1 MLGIT
6 DDHVA
11 AIGSD
16 GYMDSPLL
24 TPREKATV
32 LWAEHVTRNTAKVR
46 DDVAEEVQRHFTDA
60 EFVELTFV
68 ISYFNMRNRYH
79 DSLKLPNDEAEIVE
93 GRRKATARPGEAKGV
108 PARGAGQLA
117 GRLPRAQQVEDIHG
131 PRQRGE
137 PINGPRNLGGMVRPS
152 RRGSG

>member
-16 GYMDSPLL
+16 DYMGSPLL

-32 LWAEHVTRNTAKVR
+32 LWAEHVTRNTAKLR
-46 DDVAEEVQRHFTDA
+46 DDIAEEVQRHFTDA

-79 DSLKLPNDEAEIVE
+79 DSLKLPNDEMEIIEDV
-93 GRRKATARPGEAKGV
+93 
-108 PARGAGQLA
+108 
-117 GRLPRAQQVEDIHG
+117 GRLRPDLAKLKAFLQEVLDNW
-131 PRQRGE
+131 PDAFPE
-137 PINGPRNLGGMVRPS
+137 PND
-152 RRGSG
+152 

>member
-6 DDHVA
+6 DEHVA

-16 GYMDSPLL
+16 EYMDSPLL

-32 LWAEHVTRNTAKVR
+32 LWAEHVTRNTAKSR
-46 DDVAEEVQRHFTDA
+46 DDIAGEVQKHFTDA

-79 DSLKLPNDEAEIVE
+79 DSLKLPNDEVDIIEDV
-93 GRRKATARPGEAKGV
+93 
-108 PARGAGQLA
+108 
-117 GRLPRAQQVEDIHG
+117 GRLRPDPKKLKAYLQEILDNW
-131 PRQRGE
+131 PDSFPE
-137 PINGPRNLGGMVRPS
+137 PNE
-152 RRGSG
+152 

>member
-6 DDHVA
+6 DEHVA

-16 GYMDSPLL
+16 DYMDSPLL
-24 TPREKATV
+24 TLKEKATV
-32 LWAEHVTRNTAKVR
+32 LWAEHVTRNTAKFR
-46 DDVAEEVQRHFTDA
+46 DDVAGEVQSHFTDA

-93 GRRKATARPGEAKGV
+93 DV
-108 PARGAGQLA
+108 
-117 GRLPRAQQVEDIHG
+117 GRL
-131 PRQRGE
+131 
-137 PINGPRNLGGMVRPS
+137 RPDPAKLKAFLQEVLDNWPDAFPQPNE
-152 RRGSG
+152 

>member
-6 DDHVA
+6 DEHVA

-16 GYMDSPLL
+16 DYMESPLF
-24 TPREKATV
+24 TPKEKATV

-79 DSLKLPNDEAEIVE
+79 DSLKLPKDEVEIVE
-93 GRRKATARPGEAKGV
+93 DV
-108 PARGAGQLA
+108 
-117 GRLPRAQQVEDIHG
+117 GRLRPDPAKLKAFLQEVLDNW
-131 PRQRGE
+131 PDAFPE
-137 PINGPRNLGGMVRPS
+137 PNK
-152 RRGSG
+152 

>member
-6 DDHVA
+6 DEHVA

-16 GYMDSPLL
+16 DYMDSPLL
-24 TPREKATV
+24 TPQEKATV
-32 LWAEHVTRNTAKVR
+32 LWAEHVTRNTAKSR
-46 DDVAEEVQRHFTDA
+46 DDVAGEVQSHFTDA

-93 GRRKATARPGEAKGV
+93 DV
-108 PARGAGQLA
+108 
-117 GRLPRAQQVEDIHG
+117 GRL
-131 PRQRGE
+131 
-137 PINGPRNLGGMVRPS
+137 RPDPAKLKAFLQEILDNWPDAFPQPNE
-152 RRGSG
+152 

>member
-6 DDHVA
+6 DEHVA

-16 GYMDSPLL
+16 EYMNSPLL

-32 LWAEHVTRNTAKVR
+32 LWAEHVTRNTAKSR

-93 GRRKATARPGEAKGV
+93 DV
-108 PARGAGQLA
+108 
-117 GRLPRAQQVEDIHG
+117 GRL
-131 PRQRGE
+131 
-137 PINGPRNLGGMVRPS
+137 RPDPAKLKAYLQEVLDNWPDAFPES
-152 RRGSG
+152 ND

>member
-6 DDHVA
+6 DEHVA

-16 GYMDSPLL
+16 EYTDSPLL

-32 LWAEHVTRNTAKVR
+32 LWAEHVTRNSAKFR
-46 DDVAEEVQRHFTDA
+46 DDIAEEVQKHFTDA

-93 GRRKATARPGEAKGV
+93 DV
-108 PARGAGQLA
+108 
-117 GRLPRAQQVEDIHG
+117 GRLRPDPAKLKAYLQEVLDNW
-131 PRQRGE
+131 PDAFPE
-137 PINGPRNLGGMVRPS
+137 PND
-152 RRGSG
+152 

>member
-93 GRRKATARPGEAKGV
+93 DV
-108 PARGAGQLA
+108 
-117 GRLPRAQQVEDIHG
+117 GRLRPDPAKLKAFLQEVLDNW
-131 PRQRGE
+131 PDAFPE
-137 PINGPRNLGGMVRPS
+137 PNK
-152 RRGSG
+152 

>member
-16 GYMDSPLL
+16 EYMDSPLL

-32 LWAEHVTRNTAKVR
+32 LWAEHVTRNTASFR

-79 DSLKLPNDEAEIVE
+79 DSLKLPNDEIDIIEDV
-93 GRRKATARPGEAKGV
+93 
-108 PARGAGQLA
+108 
-117 GRLPRAQQVEDIHG
+117 GRLRPDPAKLKAYLQDILDNW
-131 PRQRGE
+131 PDAFPE
-137 PINGPRNLGGMVRPS
+137 PNE
-152 RRGSG
+152 

>member
-93 GRRKATARPGEAKGV
+93 DV
-108 PARGAGQLA
+108 
-117 GRLPRAQQVEDIHG
+117 GRLRPDPAKLKAFLQEVLDNW
-131 PRQRGE
+131 PDAFPE
-137 PINGPRNLGGMVRPS
+137 PNE
-152 RRGSG
+152 

>member
-6 DDHVA
+6 DEHVA

-16 GYMDSPLL
+16 DYMDSPLL
-24 TPREKATV
+24 NPREKATV
-32 LWAEHVTRNTAKVR
+32 LWAEHVTRNTAKSR
-46 DDVAEEVQRHFTDA
+46 DDVAEEVQKHFTDA

-93 GRRKATARPGEAKGV
+93 DV
-108 PARGAGQLA
+108 
-117 GRLPRAQQVEDIHG
+117 GRLRPDPEKLKAYLQEVLDNW
-131 PRQRGE
+131 PDSFPE
-137 PINGPRNLGGMVRPS
+137 PNE
-152 RRGSG
+152 

>member
-6 DDHVA
+6 DEHVA

-16 GYMDSPLL
+16 DYMDSPLL

-32 LWAEHVTRNTAKVR
+32 LWAEHVTRNTAKSR
-46 DDVAEEVQRHFTDA
+46 DDIAEEVQRHFTDA

-79 DSLKLPNDEAEIVE
+79 DSLKLPNDEAEIIEDV
-93 GRRKATARPGEAKGV
+93 
-108 PARGAGQLA
+108 
-117 GRLPRAQQVEDIHG
+117 GRLRPDPAKLKAYLQDILDNW
-131 PRQRGE
+131 PDAFPE
-137 PINGPRNLGGMVRPS
+137 PND
-152 RRGSG
+152 

>member
-16 GYMDSPLL
+16 DYMGSPLL

-32 LWAEHVTRNTAKVR
+32 LWAEHVTRNTAKLR
-46 DDVAEEVQRHFTDA
+46 DDIAEEVQRHFTDA

-79 DSLKLPNDEAEIVE
+79 DSLKLPNDEVDIIEDV
-93 GRRKATARPGEAKGV
+93 
-108 PARGAGQLA
+108 
-117 GRLPRAQQVEDIHG
+117 GRLRPDPAKLKAYLQEVLDNW
-131 PRQRGE
+131 PDAFPE
-137 PINGPRNLGGMVRPS
+137 PND
-152 RRGSG
+152 

>member
-6 DDHVA
+6 DEHVA

-16 GYMDSPLL
+16 EYMDSPLL

-32 LWAEHVTRNTAKVR
+32 LWAEHVTRNTAKFR
-46 DDVAEEVQRHFTDA
+46 DDIAGEVQKHFTDA

-79 DSLKLPNDEAEIVE
+79 DSLKLPNDETEIVE
-93 GRRKATARPGEAKGV
+93 DV
-108 PARGAGQLA
+108 
-117 GRLPRAQQVEDIHG
+117 GRLRPDPAKLKAYLQEVLDNW
-131 PRQRGE
+131 PDSFPE
-137 PINGPRNLGGMVRPS
+137 PNE
-152 RRGSG
+152 

>member
-6 DDHVA
+6 DEHVA

-16 GYMDSPLL
+16 EYMNSPLL

-32 LWAEHVTRNTAKVR
+32 LWAEHVTRNTAKSR

-93 GRRKATARPGEAKGV
+93 DV
-108 PARGAGQLA
+108 
-117 GRLPRAQQVEDIHG
+117 GRLRPDPAKLKAYLQEVLDNW
-131 PRQRGE
+131 PDAFPE
-137 PINGPRNLGGMVRPS
+137 PND
-152 RRGSG
+152 

>member
-6 DDHVA
+6 DEHVA

-16 GYMDSPLL
+16 DYMDSPLL
-24 TPREKATV
+24 NPREKATV
-32 LWAEHVTRNTAKVR
+32 LWAEHVTRNTAKFR

-79 DSLKLPNDEAEIVE
+79 DSLKLPNDEVDIIEDV
-93 GRRKATARPGEAKGV
+93 
-108 PARGAGQLA
+108 
-117 GRLPRAQQVEDIHG
+117 GRLRPDPEKLKAYLQEVLDNW
-131 PRQRGE
+131 PDSFPE
-137 PINGPRNLGGMVRPS
+137 PNE
-152 RRGSG
+152 

>member
-6 DDHVA
+6 DEHVA

-16 GYMDSPLL
+16 DYMDSPLL
-24 TPREKATV
+24 TPQEKATV
-32 LWAEHVTRNTAKVR
+32 LWTEHVTRNTAKFR
-46 DDVAEEVQRHFTDA
+46 DDVAGEVQSHFTDA

-93 GRRKATARPGEAKGV
+93 DV
-108 PARGAGQLA
+108 
-117 GRLPRAQQVEDIHG
+117 GRL
-131 PRQRGE
+131 
-137 PINGPRNLGGMVRPS
+137 RPDPAKLKAFC
-152 RRGSG
+152 RKF

>member
-16 GYMDSPLL
+16 DYMDSPLL

-32 LWAEHVTRNTAKVR
+32 LWAEHVTRNTAKSR
-46 DDVAEEVQRHFTDA
+46 DDIAEEVQRHFTDA

-79 DSLKLPNDEAEIVE
+79 DSLKLPNDEAEIIEDV
-93 GRRKATARPGEAKGV
+93 
-108 PARGAGQLA
+108 
-117 GRLPRAQQVEDIHG
+117 GRLRPDPAKLKAYLQEILDNW
-131 PRQRGE
+131 PDAFPE
-137 PINGPRNLGGMVRPS
+137 PNE
-152 RRGSG
+152 